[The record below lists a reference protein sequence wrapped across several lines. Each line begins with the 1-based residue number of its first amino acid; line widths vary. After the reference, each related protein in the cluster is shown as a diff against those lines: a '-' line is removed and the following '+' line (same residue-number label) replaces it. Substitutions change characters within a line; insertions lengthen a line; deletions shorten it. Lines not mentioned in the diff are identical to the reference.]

1 MIGLWLVAILTLFA
15 VGLGHRSSINL
26 RLARFQRDRLKA
38 GLLIKAG
45 IQRALLLL
53 KNDTNEYDT
62 LNETW
67 STGIDPETKEA
78 LLENVELKK
87 GSQEAFTLYI
97 ADEERRINI
106 NKVNTDLKKQLLA
119 TLFESQGIENPEGL
133 KDLFCDWVDADPEP
147 ADSEKVFKNN
157 SLESPQELLLIL
169 EFFYKNKGETEA
181 LKKAQENYE
190 TIKDFITVHTE
201 GKININTVSLELLE
215 TLTDAVVGQ
224 MQAQGITD
232 LPTEAQMQELLNLI
246 FNFREEGKVFTK
258 VNDAVKD
265 LGIEPTDKK
274 AQIINFLIA
283 QDIIS
288 VSSQCFRI
296 EASGLI
302 NNKAVKRVVTVVKR
316 DEPQRF
322 LYWHEN

>member
-1 MIGLWLVAILTLFA
+1 MIGLWITSILTIFA

-26 RLARFQRDRLKA
+26 KLARFQRDRLKA

-45 IQRALLLL
+45 IQKAISLLN
-53 KNDTNEYDT
+53 NDTNEYDS

-67 STGIDPETKEA
+67 STGIDPETKEM
-78 LLENVELKK
+78 LFENVELKK
-87 GSQEAFTLYI
+87 GSKEAFTLRMK
-97 ADEERRINI
+97 DEECRINI
-106 NKVNTDLKKQLLA
+106 NQVNTDFQKQMLA
-119 TLFESQGIENPEGL
+119 TLFESLGIEDPQGL
-133 KDLFCDWVDADPEP
+133 RDLICDWVDIDPEP
-147 ADSEKVFKNN
+147 ADSDRIFKNSN
-157 SLESPQELLLIL
+157 LESPQELMLIL
-169 EFFYKNKGETEA
+169 EFFYKKKGEPEP
-181 LKKAQENYE
+181 LKKAQEEYE
-190 TIKDFITVHTE
+190 IIKDFITVYTE

-215 TLTDAVVGQ
+215 TLTDAVVRQ

-232 LPTEAQMQELLNLI
+232 LPTEAQTQELLNLI

-265 LGIEPTDKK
+265 LGLEPTDKK

-283 QDIIS
+283 QDSIC
-288 VSSQCFRI
+288 VSTQYVRI

-302 NNKAVKRVVTVVKR
+302 NNKAVKKVLIVVKR
-316 DEPQRF
+316 DEPGKI

>member
-26 RLARFQRDRLKA
+26 RLASFQRDRLKA

-45 IQRALLLL
+45 IQKAISLLN
-53 KNDTNEYDT
+53 NDRNEYDS

-87 GSQEAFTLYI
+87 GSREAFTLHM

-106 NKVNTDLKKQLLA
+106 NQVNTDLKKQLLV

-147 ADSEKVFKNN
+147 ADSEKVYKNS
-157 SLESPQELLLIL
+157 SLEFPQELMLIL
-169 EFFYKNKGETEA
+169 EFFYKSKGETEA

-190 TIKDFITVHTE
+190 SIKDFITVYTE
-201 GKININTVSLELLE
+201 GKVNINTVSLELLKI
-215 TLTDAVVGQ
+215 LTDAVVRQ
-224 MQAQGITD
+224 MEAQGITD
-232 LPTEAQMQELLNLI
+232 LATEAQMQELLNLI
-246 FNFREEGKVFTK
+246 FNFREEGKVITK

-265 LGIEPTDKK
+265 LRVEPTDKK

-283 QDIIS
+283 QDLIS
-288 VSSQCFRI
+288 VSSQYFSI
-296 EASGLI
+296 EAIGLI
-302 NNKAVKRVVTVVKR
+302 NNKAV
-316 DEPQRF
+316 
-322 LYWHEN
+322 